1 MPRAISSLRR
11 RSICEASVNRHADTV
26 VTNSPIGSLMPE
38 STSPFVA
45 RLIISAILGSIGTTL
60 RSLGT

>member
-1 MPRAISSLRR
+1 
-11 RSICEASVNRHADTV
+11 
-26 VTNSPIGSLMPE
+26 MPE